1 MRPDDRR
8 MEAAAVSTVHGD
20 PTASRRYGPE
30 SVSSPA
36 TDPNLEALA
45 RAREARKSK
54 RPAPPGAALM
64 ADLEPQVAVL
74 EAAIGD
80 IRASLLRLEERQI
93 ATTAQIADLGGQM
106 AYLRGRVEMLP
117 TTLVMLV
124 GIIGGQVALGAAVLG
139 VAHVMGTVM
148 DSFGYTIFVFVP
160 ILALVLGGIA
170 WAVQT
175 RANRRIDALLSSD
188 HTAGATNSSV
198 FGAGPVSHSPGSV
211 GLSPE
216 SVNISTGSVG
226 LSGNAY
232 VVKSSTMT
240 AQYDEGSLK

>member
-30 SVSSPA
+30 SVPFA
-36 TDPNLEALA
+36 GDRPEFRGPRA
-45 RAREARKSK
+45 RAEARKSK

-198 FGAGPVSHSPGSV
+198 FGAGPVSHILDRS
-211 GLSPE
+211 
-216 SVNISTGSVG
+216 
-226 LSGNAY
+226 
-232 VVKSSTMT
+232 
-240 AQYDEGSLK
+240 D